1 MAEMTRTALGELEH
15 QALIATL
22 RLKGDA
28 YSVSVVQE
36 IRDRTG
42 REVAQSAV
50 FIAMRRLE
58 EKGLLESWVDD
69 QSQDT
74 VRVRRYFDLTP
85 AGLERLREMRAALM
99 NLWDGFSAELEAS
112 Q

>member
-1 MAEMTRTALGELEH
+1 M
-15 QALIATL
+15 

-36 IRDRTG
+36 IEERTG

-58 EKGLLESWVDD
+58 EKGLLKSRVDD
-69 QSQDT
+69 QSEEKG
-74 VRVRRYFDLTP
+74 RVRRYFDLTP
-85 AGLERLREMRAALM
+85 AGMERLRDMRAALM
-99 NLWDGFSAELEAS
+99 SLWDGYHAELES
-112 Q
+112 PR

>member
-1 MAEMTRTALGELEH
+1 VTRTALGDLEH

-22 RLKGDA
+22 RLKGEA

-36 IRDRTG
+36 IEARTG

-58 EKGLLESWVDD
+58 AKGLLQSRIDD
-69 QSQDT
+69 QLEEPG
-74 VRVRRYFDLTP
+74 RVRRYFDLTA
-85 AGLERLREMRAALM
+85 AGMERLREMRRALVS
-99 NLWDGFSAELEAS
+99 LWDGFTAELEGT